1 MTSTLTRRPDPSE
14 HLPYYG
20 KYVALV
26 PDGDI
31 LATLEG
37 QTGETRALLRG
48 LGEEKAL
55 HRYGPDKWSV
65 KEVLGHMIDTEKI
78 FAHRALRFARNDA
91 TPLPGFDE
99 NTYVPN
105 AHFDRLPLGSL
116 LDEFE
121 AVRRATLLFFRHL
134 EDAAW
139 DRRGLA
145 NNAEVSVRAL
155 AWIAAGHELHHRSI
169 LRERYLR

>member
-1 MTSTLTRRPDPSE
+1 MTSPLIRRPGPSE

-37 QTGETRALLRG
+37 QVGETLELLRG
-48 LGEEKAL
+48 LSEERAL
-55 HRYGPDKWSV
+55 FRYGPEKWSV
-65 KEVLGHMIDTEKI
+65 KEVVGHVADTERV
-78 FAHRALRFARNDA
+78 FAQRALRFARNDA

-99 NTYVPN
+99 NEYVRN
-105 AHFDRLPLGSL
+105 AHFDRCPLGGL

-121 AVRRATLLFFRHL
+121 SVRRATVLLFRHL
-134 EDAAW
+134 EDQAW

-155 AWIAAGHELHHRSI
+155 AWIAAGHERHHRTI
-169 LRERYLR
+169 LRERYL